1 MGTMMRIGVAGWKA
15 LPPLLLTLA
24 LGGCF
29 GLGGDKPPL
38 SATSSPGAAPAEGEI
53 DIRKFLGPDYCPEIR
68 VRPDTESLRI
78 FERGFEDDNSR
89 VIWQASISETAR
101 ECLYDTQGNLI
112 LRIGVSGRILSG
124 PKGSP
129 GTVQLPLRIAVV
141 KHQEAVLSSELYNLA
156 VTIPPEGSTVFTEVR
171 ELILPSPGRDRDY
184 LIYLGFDATGESF
197 RDIGPN

>member
-1 MGTMMRIGVAGWKA
+1 METMMRIGVAGWKT

-53 DIRKFLGPDYCPEIR
+53 DIRKYLGPDYCPEIR
-68 VRPDTESLRI
+68 VREGTESVRV
-78 FERGFEDDNSR
+78 FERGFEDDNAH
-89 VIWQASISETAR
+89 VVWQASISETAR
-101 ECLYDTQGNLI
+101 ECLYDAQGGLL

-129 GTVQLPLRIAVV
+129 GAVNVPLRIAVV
-141 KHQEAVLSSELYNLA
+141 KYQEAVLSSELHNLA
-156 VTIPPEGSTVFTEVR
+156 ITIPPEGSTVFTEVR
-171 ELILPSPGRDRDY
+171 ELNLPSPGRDRDY
-184 LIYLGFDATGESF
+184 LIYLGFDETGAAF
-197 RDIGPN
+197 ADIGPN